1 LRRRSFTN
9 RLMAQRSHFIAPVGH
24 FAHRHRGII
33 SEEVNL
39 TEEAFLATW
48 KPAILFEAMQAPNYR
63 AMERIRVIVA
73 DDFPEMFD
81 AVEKCLTPDCEITEK
96 VSDGVALV
104 ESARRLQADLLVTD
118 ISMPRL
124 NGIEALRQ
132 LRGMSLQTPAIVLTI
147 NDDEELAN
155 EAFQAGAQGFVLKFQ
170 MGSDLRLAVR
180 EVLAGRTYTSEP
192 ARKKG
197 PNRNN

>member
-1 LRRRSFTN
+1 
-9 RLMAQRSHFIAPVGH
+9 
-24 FAHRHRGII
+24 
-33 SEEVNL
+33 
-39 TEEAFLATW
+39 
-48 KPAILFEAMQAPNYR
+48 MQAHDYR
-63 AMERIRVIVA
+63 AIERIRVIVA

-104 ESARRLQADLLVTD
+104 ESACRLQADLLVTD

-147 NDDEELAN
+147 NDDEELAK
-155 EAFQAGAQGFVLKFQ
+155 EAFLAGAQAFVLKSQ

-180 EVLAGRTYTSEP
+180 AVLAGRTYTSEP
-192 ARKKG
+192 TCKKT
-197 PNRNN
+197 PHRNN